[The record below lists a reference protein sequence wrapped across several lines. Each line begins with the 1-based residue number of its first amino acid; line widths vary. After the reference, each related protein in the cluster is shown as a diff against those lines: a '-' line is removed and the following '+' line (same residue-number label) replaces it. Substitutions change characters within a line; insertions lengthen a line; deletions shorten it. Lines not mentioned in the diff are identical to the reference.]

1 MFFAILRP
9 PLRRRN
15 RLPGVSFDA
24 AASICETGV
33 MNGALILET
42 LERAAEACA
51 DPAPLVYQ
59 RLFALRPEFEPLFV
73 MDTDG
78 GVRGSMLETCFNA
91 ILGLDDDAAVQR
103 VIISSSRFSH
113 TGYGLA
119 ETDLDLM
126 FGAIRDTVR
135 ELNGASWTPE
145 AAAAWETRLAEIAS
159 IT

>member
-1 MFFAILRP
+1 MRP
-9 PLRRRN
+9 VPGAGN
-15 RLPGVSFDA
+15 RLPNVSFDA
-24 AASICETGV
+24 TCAICEACR
-33 MNGALILET
+33 MSAALILET
-42 LERAAEACA
+42 LERAGEACA
-51 DPAPLVYQ
+51 DPAPLVYR
-59 RLFALRPEFEPLFV
+59 RLFAVRPEFEALFV

-91 ILGLDDDAAVQR
+91 ILGLEDDALVQR

-113 TGYGLA
+113 TAYGLA

-135 ELNGASWTPE
+135 DLNGAHWTPE
-145 AAAAWETRLAEIAS
+145 AAAAWDARLAEIAA